1 MVIDEWA
8 EDALVPVESTS
19 FEAIGGGMYNPAS
32 LDSND
37 QHRVSRFALLGYSG
51 LYS

>member
-1 MVIDEWA
+1 MMMRA
-8 EDALVPVESTS
+8 YLLMLFAPTK

-37 QHRVSRFALLGYSG
+37 LHRVSRFALLGYSG